1 VFDET
6 MVLAVNATGCYW
18 NGLGWSQRGKEF
30 LTVGS
35 ALRSLQEEGEDLDTI
50 TLLYSEPDLNCDP
63 EPNFSYGYASTL

>member
-1 VFDET
+1 

-30 LTVGS
+30 LTVSS

-50 TLLYSEPDLNCDP
+50 TLLYSEPDPYYDT
-63 EPNFSYGYASTL
+63 ESNFSYRYASAL

>member
-1 VFDET
+1 

-50 TLLYSEPDLNCDP
+50 TLLYSEPDSNYDP
-63 EPNFSYGYASTL
+63 QSKVSSGSSSAP